1 MGSHLFSPLALR
13 SLTLRNRIALSP
25 MCQYS
30 AREGCATDWHLVHLG
45 ARAAGGAGLVMT
57 EACAVSP
64 EGRISPA
71 DLGLWEDR
79 QVNPLARVVEFIHA
93 QGAAAGVQLAHAGR
107 KGSTAVPWEGGR
119 SLAPADGGWEVVG
132 PCPEPFDEGYPAP
145 RALGAGELEAVVAAF
160 AAAARRARAAGFDV
174 VEIHAAHGYLLHSF
188 LSPLTNRREDPW
200 GGDFAGRT
208 RLLREVVAAVRQ
220 QWPAEL
226 PLFVRLSATD
236 WVQGGWTA
244 DDTVALARQLLPVG
258 VDLIDCSSGGL
269 LPGVAIPASP
279 GYQVPLAER
288 VRREAGV
295 AAGAVGLITE
305 PAQAEGIVARG
316 QADMV
321 LIGRQ
326 FLREPAWALRAAGE
340 LGADA
345 PWPVQYLRA
354 KP

>member
-1 MGSHLFSPLALR
+1 MKAALFSPLSLR
-13 SLTLRNRIALSP
+13 ALTLRNRIALSP

-30 AREGCATDWHLVHLG
+30 ARQGRATDWHLVHLG

-79 QVNPLARVVEFIHA
+79 QVGPLARVVKFIHA

-107 KGSTAVPWEGGR
+107 KGSVGLPWEGGR
-119 SLAPADGGWEVVG
+119 PLTLADGGWEVVG
-132 PCPEPFDEGYPAP
+132 PTAEPFEEGYPTP
-145 RALGAGELEAVVAAF
+145 RALRAGELEAVVATF

-188 LSPLTNRREDPW
+188 LSPLTNRREDEW
-200 GGDFAGRT
+200 GGGFGGRT
-208 RLLREVVAAVRQ
+208 RLLKEVIRAVRGV
-220 QWPAEL
+220 WPPEL
-226 PLFVRLSATD
+226 PLFVRVSATD
-236 WVQGGWTA
+236 WVEGGWSV
-244 DDTVALARQLLPVG
+244 DDTVALARELGPLG
-258 VDLIDCSSGGL
+258 VDLFDCSSGGL

-279 GYQVPLAER
+279 GYQVPFAER

-295 AAGAVGLITE
+295 ASGAVGLITE
-305 PAQAEGIVARG
+305 PAQAEAIVAQG
-316 QADMV
+316 QADLV
-321 LIGRQ
+321 FIGRQ
-326 FLREPAWALRAAGE
+326 FLREPAWPLRATRE
-340 LGADA
+340 LGVEG

-354 KP
+354 KL